1 MLQTYDVKHFN
12 MAKTWLKV
20 IKDNVSESDHLA
32 MSGQSCW
39 ALSLKLCFNCCVQ
52 VSPFLS
58 SSDANDDHQ
67 WEVQALSA
75 GLRVGARCRCK
86 VIKEG
91 FHL

>member
-1 MLQTYDVKHFN
+1 MVKIIITYMKY
-12 MAKTWLKV
+12 
-20 IKDNVSESDHLA
+20 
-32 MSGQSCW
+32 
-39 ALSLKLCFNCCVQ
+39 CCVQ